1 MNELQAAATGSISP
15 QARPPSLLL
24 VDDEPDNLELLEGM
38 LARSGYSTTQAH
50 NGREALDMLL
60 ADPERFDAVLLDR
73 MMPELDGIAVLNA
86 LKADERLQWLPVIL
100 QTAAGNVA
108 QVGEGL
114 SAGAH
119 YYLVK
124 PFDRRQLLPIVHGA
138 VSNYRALREMRARL
152 QDANPFGLIVSGRFC
167 FRTLAEAR
175 ELATWLA
182 CASGDPRP
190 VAFGLQAL
198 MVNAVEHGNLGLGYE
213 AKRDALLRNELEQVL
228 GERLADPER
237 AKRRVWVDVER
248 DDESVTYTITDEGEG
263 FDFQRYLDSDG
274 THLVDPNG
282 RGILLARDLSFDE
295 LQYLGSG
302 NIVRARAELSSWL
315 EL

>member
-1 MNELQAAATGSISP
+1 MNELHAAATGSITP
-15 QARPPSLLL
+15 QGRPPSLLL

-38 LARSGYSTTQAH
+38 LARTGYQTAH
-50 NGREALDMLL
+50 ASNGREALDLLL
-60 ADPERFDAVLLDR
+60 ADPDRFDVVLLDR
-73 MMPELDGIAVLNA
+73 MMPEMDGIAVLQA

-100 QTAAGNVA
+100 QTAAGNVV

-124 PFDRRQLLPIVHGA
+124 PFDRRQLLPIVQGA
-138 VSNYRALREMRARL
+138 ISNYRALREMRARL
-152 QDANPFGLIVSGRFC
+152 QDCNPFGLIVSGRFC

-198 MVNAVEHGNLGLGYE
+198 MVNAVEHGNLELGYD
-213 AKRDALLRNELEQVL
+213 AKRDALQRNALDAEIER
-228 GERLADPER
+228 RLADPER

-248 DDESVTYTITDEGEG
+248 DEEWVTYTIRDEGPG
-263 FDFQRYLDSDG
+263 FDFARYLNSDG
-274 THLVDPNG
+274 ARLVDPNG

-295 LQYLGSG
+295 VQYLGNG
-302 NIVRARAELSSWL
+302 NTVRARAELSSWL